1 MSLLKCHACLSFPKY
16 SAIGLCKV
24 CYFYLYSGLQ
34 NQFPNQKYTL
44 PFEIPNTEISIEK
57 KVDMVVNQVF
67 EFSGYREKQYESIM
81 SFINK
86 KNTLVILPTGSGKT
100 LCWVVPALISEGL
113 TVIFTPLKALIDDQ
127 IRELINI
134 GIPYEVHCIVEQE
147 YFRKAWKNLGTL
159 KQLFPLSHLMM
170 LTATCSTN
178 EARKIQ
184 SIMNIEV
191 GDLNIIRS
199 SSFVRS
205 EITFEVQT
213 KSSKEK
219 TINEICEQIQ
229 KIENEYC
236 IIYCASPAS
245 CEEIL
250 ELIRTKLDIS
260 LDIYHGKL
268 ESITRHQ
275 SITRW
280 KAGNLIQEAG
290 RAGRDRREAKHT
302 IYYSRQD
309 IKTVYGIV
317 AGEESSTNDLEYQ
330 EYLEERQKKILE
342 VMFFCE
348 SQYECRQKLLMQY
361 YSWAGDEEA
370 LPCEKC
376 DNCLRRQS
384 HCPIIQDAR
393 QDALYMLRVID
404 AVTNYMKN
412 NNENTTRDDIVQV
425 FCRSK
430 NASVIKKNLNHLDI
444 YKENYNRI
452 LKRQEEVAYLLED
465 LVIRDLVEV
474 KFKLSKPTP
483 TSQITCN
490 LIYIGVT
497 ENAVERASI
506 GSWIYSVR
514 SRQK

>member
-1 MSLLKCHACLSFPKY
+1 
-16 SAIGLCKV
+16 
-24 CYFYLYSGLQ
+24 
-34 NQFPNQKYTL
+34 
-44 PFEIPNTEISIEK
+44 
-57 KVDMVVNQVF
+57 
-67 EFSGYREKQYESIM
+67 
-81 SFINK
+81 
-86 KNTLVILPTGSGKT
+86 
-100 LCWVVPALISEGL
+100 
-113 TVIFTPLKALIDDQ
+113 
-127 IRELINI
+127 
-134 GIPYEVHCIVEQE
+134 
-147 YFRKAWKNLGTL
+147 
-159 KQLFPLSHLMM
+159 
-170 LTATCSTN
+170 
-178 EARKIQ
+178 
-184 SIMNIEV
+184 
-191 GDLNIIRS
+191 
-199 SSFVRS
+199 
-205 EITFEVQT
+205 
-213 KSSKEK
+213 
-219 TINEICEQIQ
+219 
-229 KIENEYC
+229 
-236 IIYCASPAS
+236 
-245 CEEIL
+245 
-250 ELIRTKLDIS
+250 
-260 LDIYHGKL
+260 
-268 ESITRHQ
+268 
-275 SITRW
+275 
-280 KAGNLIQEAG
+280 
-290 RAGRDRREAKHT
+290 
-302 IYYSRQD
+302 
-309 IKTVYGIV
+309 
-317 AGEESSTNDLEYQ
+317 
-330 EYLEERQKKILE
+330 
-342 VMFFCE
+342 MFFCE

-497 ENAVERASI
+497 ENAVERANI